1 MKKEFLN
8 FTGNSWGEYSNASG
22 RAKGSAM
29 CEDPNA
35 INYGQQGE
43 CLYAEEDMGYSGV
56 CEDPNAENYG
66 QQGGCVYG
74 NITEY
79 DPEGTNPIYGVA
91 TNLCQDYLS
100 AFEFLQNNSLNGE
113 TVEVYYE
120 SIITLLGGWNA
131 PTEVTAYTAEGD
143 GMDYQAAY
151 EDAQDAYA
159 ASQMM
164 EEDCNTFMDS
174 QCQGSAAGGGSLFS
188 QEEVANTLAQAILN
202 INDFVYGVIDGS
214 IVLEGYTP
222 SEVDPLEVL
231 EGLSDIV
238 EIVLQRE
245 MECNAPDNIPMVVEQ
260 AVGVM
265 AEELITTYFNNG
277 LIQGNFTLEEI
288 ICMGEYSYADSFV
301 YIWEILNYTP
311 ALCGGGV
318 DCPDCPDCPPVVG
331 GGVTSLPNDL
341 GGKHP
346 KPPRPPRKPRV
357 PKKGS
362 SAAIRRRR

>member
-22 RAKGSAM
+22 RAKRSAM
-29 CEDPNA
+29 CIDPTA
-35 INYGQQGE
+35 INYGEQGE
-43 CLYAEEDMGYSGV
+43 CLYAEIDNEYSGV

-74 NITEY
+74 LNNEY
-79 DPEGTNPIYGVA
+79 DPEGTIYGVA

-113 TVEVYYE
+113 TVETYYD
-120 SIITLLGGWNA
+120 SIIILLGGWNE
-131 PTEVTAYTAEGD
+131 PIEVG
-143 GMDYQAAY
+143 AY
-151 EDAQDAYA
+151 EGNGDESVDNQEAYA
-159 ASQMM
+159 ASEMM

-174 QCQGSAAGGGSLFS
+174 QCQGSAAGGGSLYS
-188 QEEVANTLAQAILN
+188 REEVANTLAQAILN

-222 SEVDPLEVL
+222 SEIDPLEVL

-238 EIVLQRE
+238 EIVLRRE
-245 MECNAPDNIPMVVEQ
+245 MECNTPNNIPMVVEQ
-260 AVGVM
+260 AVGQM

-277 LIQGNFTLEEI
+277 LIQVDLTLEEL
-288 ICMGEYSYADSFV
+288 ICMGEYTYADSFA

-311 ALCGGGV
+311 ALCGGGGV
-318 DCPDCPDCPPVVG
+318 DCPDCPDCPTVVG
-331 GGVTSLPNDL
+331 GGITSLPNDL
-341 GGKHP
+341 GGKHPKLPQHP

-357 PKKGS
+357 PKKES